1 MTTPGWLQI
10 SAEGISAGLTA
21 SAITYT
27 LVSLTASAAATGTGL
42 VVDAAGSVAAS
53 ATRYFFGE
61 VPAMTVR
68 VLGRMGSTSGEES
81 VQRGGKMVAIGT
93 AVVVGGTTAI
103 AVTVGTRVLHATI
116 HYGGALTKEI
126 ATRVATAYL
135 KYRAQTVEQQQQQQ
149 AEQSMDAVWGEDGE
163 WTLISEAPSEAS
175 KGTVLSKIESES
187 SSALTTNGLHSP
199 P

>member
-68 VLGRMGSTSGEES
+68 VLGRMGSTTGEES

-103 AVTVGTRVLHATI
+103 AVTVGTRVLHATV

-149 AEQSMDAVWGEDGE
+149 QAEQSMDAVWGEDGE
-163 WTLISEAPSEAS
+163 WTLISEAS

>member
-68 VLGRMGSTSGEES
+68 VLGRMGSTTGEES

-93 AVVVGGTTAI
+93 AVVVGGTTI
-103 AVTVGTRVLHATI
+103 AVTVGTRVLHATV

-149 AEQSMDAVWGEDGE
+149 QAEQSMDAVWGEDGE
-163 WTLISEAPSEAS
+163 WTLISEAS